1 MAKQYEELS
10 IAILIMETEDIVTA
24 SGDNLSNGQ
33 WSDGNG
39 DHGKDWY
46 W

>member
-24 SGDNLSNGQ
+24 SGDWADGQ

>member
-1 MAKQYEELS
+1 MGKQYEELS
-10 IAILIMETEDIVTA
+10 MKILLLETEDIVTA
-24 SGDNLSNGQ
+24 SVGTTDEQ